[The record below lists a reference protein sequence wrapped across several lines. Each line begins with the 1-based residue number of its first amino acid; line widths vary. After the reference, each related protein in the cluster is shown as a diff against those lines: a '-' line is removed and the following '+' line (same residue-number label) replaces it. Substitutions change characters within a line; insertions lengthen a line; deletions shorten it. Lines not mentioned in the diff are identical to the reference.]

1 MKQLFFGFLTLKLH
15 CLNLEGGNDLS
26 DIIETV
32 DENLKEAVSESTV
45 ANLDIETLEQNSKE
59 LQSKTEEI
67 EETNENSENQDN
79 TEIDVPVEDVEID
92 NDMEKPL
99 VEF

>member
-1 MKQLFFGFLTLKLH
+1 M
-15 CLNLEGGNDLS
+15 
-26 DIIETV
+26 
-32 DENLKEAVSESTV
+32 
-45 ANLDIETLEQNSKE
+45 
-59 LQSKTEEI
+59 QSKTEEI

-92 NDMEKPL
+92 NDMQKPL

>member
-1 MKQLFFGFLTLKLH
+1 M
-15 CLNLEGGNDLS
+15 
-26 DIIETV
+26 
-32 DENLKEAVSESTV
+32 
-45 ANLDIETLEQNSKE
+45 
-59 LQSKTEEI
+59 QSKTEEI

>member
-1 MKQLFFGFLTLKLH
+1 M
-15 CLNLEGGNDLS
+15 
-26 DIIETV
+26 
-32 DENLKEAVSESTV
+32 
-45 ANLDIETLEQNSKE
+45 
-59 LQSKTEEI
+59 QSKTEEI

-79 TEIDVPVEDVEID
+79 TEIDVPIEDVEID